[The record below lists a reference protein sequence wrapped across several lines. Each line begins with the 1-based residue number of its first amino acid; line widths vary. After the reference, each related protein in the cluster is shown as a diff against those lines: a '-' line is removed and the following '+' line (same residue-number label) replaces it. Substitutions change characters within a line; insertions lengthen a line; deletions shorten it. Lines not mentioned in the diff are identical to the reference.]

1 MDDDDWLVESMK
13 RVRKETFLYS
23 RLQCWLL
30 FSYNNAYNDP
40 FLSSSESRYLSFS

>member
-13 RVRKETFLYS
+13 RVRKETFLYP
-23 RLQCWLL
+23 RLQWLL

-40 FLSSSESRYLSFS
+40 FLSSSESRNLSFS